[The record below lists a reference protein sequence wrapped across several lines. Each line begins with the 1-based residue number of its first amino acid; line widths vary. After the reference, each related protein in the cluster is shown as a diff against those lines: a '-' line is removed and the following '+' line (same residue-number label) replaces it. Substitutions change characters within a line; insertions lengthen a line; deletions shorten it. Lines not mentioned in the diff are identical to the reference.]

1 MIPFILT
8 GGIACAFMNLPFVDY
23 TVKVGN
29 GDLMWLYKIF
39 ETIHQGT
46 FGLFSLALAI
56 VLSLCYGMERNET
69 VDKVAL
75 YIIVALGAFGA
86 QLNLGSSNF
95 DISNLGPQ
103 GSFSAMLITLLSCFI
118 YEKLKKLTVLTLR
131 KYAVGM
137 ESLCAN
143 AIQALLPMM
152 IIIGLVVAFT
162 SILHLFFGVYNL
174 HELFSLFSG
183 SLFENMGNNFGSGLL
198 YAFLLHLLWL
208 FGFHGSHVMEPVA
221 QSVFTTVTEDVVFSK
236 SFFDIYVVMGGC
248 GTTICVLLILLLFYR
263 KDRMGNLAKIGSFT
277 VLFNMNEILNFGMP
291 IILNPV

>member
-1 MIPFILT
+1 MNLIPFILT

-39 ETIHQGT
+39 ETIYQGT

-95 DISNLGPQ
+95 NISNLGPQ

-118 YEKLKKLTVLTLR
+118 YEKLKKLTV
-131 KYAVGM
+131 Y
-137 ESLCAN
+137 
-143 AIQALLPMM
+143 
-152 IIIGLVVAFT
+152 F
-162 SILHLFFGVYNL
+162 
-174 HELFSLFSG
+174 
-183 SLFENMGNNFGSGLL
+183 
-198 YAFLLHLLWL
+198 
-208 FGFHGSHVMEPVA
+208 
-221 QSVFTTVTEDVVFSK
+221 
-236 SFFDIYVVMGGC
+236 
-248 GTTICVLLILLLFYR
+248 
-263 KDRMGNLAKIGSFT
+263 
-277 VLFNMNEILNFGMP
+277 
-291 IILNPV
+291 